1 MKAPNLTTFSAA
13 DVTTR
18 FAELLDAALG
28 QPVGITM
35 DDRLTAYL
43 VSKTTYEAI
52 LERLE
57 DLEDQLWAFQAD
69 AARKEGFAEPEKA
82 DALLR
87 RLRNNEHENVKTK

>member
-1 MKAPNLTTFSAA
+1 MKAPNVTTFSAA
-13 DVTTR
+13 DATTR

-35 DDRLTAYL
+35 DNRLTAYL

-57 DLEDQLWAFQAD
+57 DLEEQLSAFQAE
-69 AARKEGFAEPEKA
+69 AARKEGFAEPETV

-87 RLRNNEHENVKTK
+87 RLSNSEHENVKTK